1 MVDYRVPEQGITSD
15 LPVPGRALA
24 IGAHPD
30 DAEFGA
36 GATLAKWAAAGTEA
50 TILVLTDGSKGSW
63 DPSLSP
69 SDLVRTRMN
78 EQTQAAEAL
87 GVDSTLNLS
96 YIDGELEYTMELRAE
111 VCLWIRR
118 LRPHVVLAHDPWRRY
133 MLHPDHRATGWAAI
147 DGVVAARDHLFFPE
161 QLAGGLTHHRPR
173 GRAAVGGGRT
183 GSLRG
188 RDRFRRSQ
196 GGRLTVALQPG
207 HHHDGRCRR
216 LGRDNRGI
224 PPRDRRPRPG
234 RRHRGRTF
242 PRRGVQAD
250 HTLMGLAGDRL
261 GDLRAIHPRAT
272 GRLLGAVDAALD
284 EVDPRRLVR
293 SALAPGEGGVLAGG
307 HFIAARRVVVL
318 AVGKAATGMSRG
330 AADALGPLVSR
341 GLAVADQTEE
351 APDWAELLVGGHPVP
366 DEGSVRAAVRA
377 IDLARGMRPDELLL
391 ALVSG
396 GGSALLEAPAE
407 GLSLDDIQDL
417 NDQLIRSGAPIK
429 TINRV
434 RQAVSRVKAGR
445 LAARCR
451 SPVVTLVVS
460 DVGDDPAVVAS
471 GPTVTAPP
479 EPGSCGR
486 NTRPVLHPGW
496 RGGPGPACRCRRG
509 RGVRCSARAGE
520 RSRPDPG

>member
-1 MVDYRVPEQGITSD
+1 
-15 LPVPGRALA
+15 
-24 IGAHPD
+24 
-30 DAEFGA
+30 
-36 GATLAKWAAAGTEA
+36 
-50 TILVLTDGSKGSW
+50 
-63 DPSLSP
+63 
-69 SDLVRTRMN
+69 
-78 EQTQAAEAL
+78 
-87 GVDSTLNLS
+87 
-96 YIDGELEYTMELRAE
+96 
-111 VCLWIRR
+111 
-118 LRPHVVLAHDPWRRY
+118 
-133 MLHPDHRATGWAAI
+133 
-147 DGVVAARDHLFFPE
+147 
-161 QLAGGLTHHRPR
+161 
-173 GRAAVGGGRT
+173 
-183 GSLRG
+183 
-188 RDRFRRSQ
+188 
-196 GGRLTVALQPG
+196 
-207 HHHDGRCRR
+207 
-216 LGRDNRGI
+216 
-224 PPRDRRPRPG
+224 
-234 RRHRGRTF
+234 
-242 PRRGVQAD
+242 
-250 HTLMGLAGDRL
+250 MGLAGDRL

-293 SALAPGEGGVLAGG
+293 SALAPGEDGVLAGG

-366 DEGSVRAAVRA
+366 NEGSVRAAERA
-377 IDLARGMRPDELLL
+377 IDLARGVEPGELLV

-396 GGSALLEAPAE
+396 GGSALMEAPAE

-417 NDQLIRSGAPIK
+417 NDQLIRSGAPIE

-479 EPGSCGR
+479 NPAPVGEILDRYSIRGGAADRARRVVATGVEVSDARHGPENDLALILADGMTAGRAAVRFLSSAGLNVSPAPERLAGDTGDTVLRELTATPEGTVRVLAGETTVEVRGPGRGGR
-486 NTRPVLHPGW
+486 NQHAAVTAGIEIAGSHHRFLAFGTDGVDGPTDAA
-496 RGGPGPACRCRRG
+496 GGCVDGATVTDPALARSQLDACDSYPYLEAAGGLLRTGRTGTNVADLWIVDRSGNGPA
-509 RGVRCSARAGE
+509 SE
-520 RSRPDPG
+520 RIVIS